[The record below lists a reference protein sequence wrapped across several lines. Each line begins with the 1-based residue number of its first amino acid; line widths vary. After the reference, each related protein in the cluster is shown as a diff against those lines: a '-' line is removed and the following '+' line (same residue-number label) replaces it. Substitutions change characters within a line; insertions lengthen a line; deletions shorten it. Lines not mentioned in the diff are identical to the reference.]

1 MKEKMKRFLAGFLAM
16 LTMFTT
22 LFSNG
27 TTAFAA
33 SPSANISFWYA
44 SVKDHGVVTGFTSRH
59 TGGVLYA
66 MIDGHSAYCMNFGLS
81 ASGGQLMTSD
91 TKADTSMSAKQ
102 EKLLAYCMYYGFSSK
117 ENEEPS
123 NKQKNEYI
131 ATQAM
136 VWIIM
141 EGLFGTDT
149 ASQAAKDICA
159 CAPSSSDSYS
169 YYESLRKSISAS
181 YNATRPSFASSTKGA
196 AKTFELEW
204 NESNE
209 RYEYTFK
216 DTNKVLD
223 NFDVSLSGYT
233 VEKSGNSM
241 TVYTKKA
248 KTDTTTATMKSNI
261 GAVETTTSCVFWL
274 TGKSGYQEFVSEQ
287 PQADPIL
294 M

>member
-44 SVKDHGVVTGFTSRH
+44 SVKDHGVVTGFSRRH

-91 TKADTSMSAKQ
+91 TNANTSMTAAQ
-102 EKLLAYCMYYGFSSK
+102 EKLLAYCMYYGYSST
-117 ENEEPS
+117 ENDEP
-123 NKQKNEYI
+123 NDKQKNEYI

-149 ASQAAKDICA
+149 ANQAASDICV

-169 YYESLRKSISAS
+169 YYESLRNSITAS
-181 YNATRPSFASSTKGA
+181 YNATRPSFASNTKGA
-196 AKTFELEW
+196 AQTEL
-204 NESNE
+204 NRSIKLIRSMPCSHAPPT
-209 RYEYTFK
+209 RYPRYAARIAPNARNITEGFFLL
-216 DTNKVLD
+216 VC
-223 NFDVSLSGYT
+223 
-233 VEKSGNSM
+233 
-241 TVYTKKA
+241 
-248 KTDTTTATMKSNI
+248 I
-261 GAVETTTSCVFWL
+261 GAYLFLCVVAFVAVL
-274 TGKSGYQEFVSEQ
+274 TLVSVST
-287 PQADPIL
+287 
-294 M
+294 